1 MIAETK
7 SIYSLNNSLGGGIR
21 LALGAQPFIITWM
34 RIHSSHDIT
43 AVKGLPSKDTLYGI
57 EVFAQMSILI

>member
-21 LALGAQPFIITWM
+21 LPLCAQPFIITWM

-43 AVKGLPSKDTLYGI
+43 AVKGLPSKDTFSGI
-57 EVFAQMSILI
+57 EVFVQMSILI